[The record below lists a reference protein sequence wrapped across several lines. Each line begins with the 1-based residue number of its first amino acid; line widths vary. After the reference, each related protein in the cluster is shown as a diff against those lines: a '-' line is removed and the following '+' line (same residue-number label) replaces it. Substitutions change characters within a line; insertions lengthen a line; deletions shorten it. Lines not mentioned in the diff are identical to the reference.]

1 MSCRKC
7 LLSAGLLLAACFTLS
22 VAAQLPY
29 KGYTYNQW
37 GEALLSP
44 EGYVPDRFI
53 NYTDMGL
60 EDPLYMPQDMFYHK
74 ETKCLYI
81 ADTDNSRIVVLNHDY
96 QVVKIIDSLNYDG
109 DIESFSSPYGVY
121 VDTDG
126 AIYVADTKNE
136 RIVKCD
142 LEGNVLGL
150 FGPPS
155 SPALESEDF
164 RYQPRKLVVDKDGYI
179 YVQAQHVYQGILC
192 FDRDGNFVQFFG
204 SNRVDVTAELLFE
217 QMLRVFM
224 TREQRSKMLTF
235 VPMEYSNLYLSQKG
249 FIYAVTSK
257 TQNSLNEIKKINTN
271 GDNVLRVNSYRNT
284 ASYKK
289 NNYGDYPIYYSN
301 EGQVIDT
308 SFIDLHYDEMGYI
321 TALDETRGRVF
332 VYDDESNLMFI
343 FGGLGEQLGTFSRPT
358 AVEKIDND
366 ILVLDREEG
375 AITIFRQTDFGRT
388 VFEAIQL
395 YNEGKYLEAMEPW
408 QMVLQQNSN
417 FNVAYN
423 GLGKAY
429 MQMEQYNMAMH
440 YFKLGYDKI
449 GYSDARQEL
458 FALWARENF
467 GIIIIAILIFILI
480 PFVVPWLLSRRKKRK
495 GVYDSF

>member
-1 MSCRKC
+1 
-7 LLSAGLLLAACFTLS
+7 
-22 VAAQLPY
+22 
-29 KGYTYNQW
+29 
-37 GEALLSP
+37 
-44 EGYVPDRFI
+44 
-53 NYTDMGL
+53 
-60 EDPLYMPQDMFYHK
+60 
-74 ETKCLYI
+74 
-81 ADTDNSRIVVLNHDY
+81 
-96 QVVKIIDSLNYDG
+96 
-109 DIESFSSPYGVY
+109 
-121 VDTDG
+121 
-126 AIYVADTKNE
+126 
-136 RIVKCD
+136 
-142 LEGNVLGL
+142 
-150 FGPPS
+150 
-155 SPALESEDF
+155 
-164 RYQPRKLVVDKDGYI
+164 
-179 YVQAQHVYQGILC
+179 
-192 FDRDGNFVQFFG
+192 
-204 SNRVDVTAELLFE
+204 
-217 QMLRVFM
+217 
-224 TREQRSKMLTF
+224 
-235 VPMEYSNLYLSQKG
+235 
-249 FIYAVTSK
+249 
-257 TQNSLNEIKKINTN
+257 
-271 GDNVLRVNSYRNT
+271 
-284 ASYKK
+284 
-289 NNYGDYPIYYSN
+289 
-301 EGQVIDT
+301 
-308 SFIDLHYDEMGYI
+308 MGYI

-449 GYSDARQEL
+449 GYSYARQEL